1 MPSQVEAQAEDADLQ
16 QQYKKQQEYNER
28 NLAVLRKKV
37 MKDKEMQH
45 TAYMRIMQVISL
57 FLVLWSGNKGNVCT
71 KETLLTFLL
80 VKVQFLRTL
89 K

>member
-16 QQYKKQQEYNER
+16 QQYKKQQEHNER
-28 NLAVLRKKV
+28 NLAVLRKKG
-37 MKDKEMQH
+37 MKDKEMHH

-57 FLVLWSGNKGNVCT
+57 FLVVWSGNKGSGCT

-80 VKVQFLRTL
+80 WFLRTL